1 LVPEALYFNG
11 QRRKTVKIHV
21 MLNGSVCSEQKG
33 VCMRTMETLQSA
45 ARRLAACASRPARVI
60 LFGSYARGD
69 ADAASDVDLMVL
81 ESAFDDKAG
90 EYLRLKEA
98 IGRLGV
104 GVDLLLC
111 TEAEFQRRSQ
121 VPGTVPYWA
130 KKEGKV
136 LNDAAA

>member
-1 LVPEALYFNG
+1 
-11 QRRKTVKIHV
+11 
-21 MLNGSVCSEQKG
+21 ML
-33 VCMRTMETLQSA
+33 TMEILQSA
-45 ARRLAACASRPARVI
+45 ASRLAACAARPAKIV

-69 ADAASDVDLMVL
+69 ADASSDVDLMVI
-81 ESAFDDKAG
+81 ESGFDDKAG

-136 LNDAAA
+136 LSDAAA

>member
-1 LVPEALYFNG
+1 
-11 QRRKTVKIHV
+11 
-21 MLNGSVCSEQKG
+21 ML
-33 VCMRTMETLQSA
+33 TMETLQSA
-45 ARRLAACASRPARVI
+45 ARRLAATAARPARVI

-69 ADAASDVDLMVL
+69 ADAASDVDLMVV

-111 TEAEFQRRSQ
+111 TEPEFERRSQ

-136 LNDAAA
+136 LHDAAA

>member
-1 LVPEALYFNG
+1 
-11 QRRKTVKIHV
+11 
-21 MLNGSVCSEQKG
+21 ML
-33 VCMRTMETLQSA
+33 TMEILQSA
-45 ARRLAACASRPARVI
+45 ARRLADCAAQPARVI

-69 ADAASDVDLMVL
+69 ADTASDVDLMVI
-81 ESAFDDKAG
+81 EPAFDDKAG

-111 TEAEFQRRSQ
+111 TESEFQRRSQ

-136 LNDAAA
+136 LHDAAA